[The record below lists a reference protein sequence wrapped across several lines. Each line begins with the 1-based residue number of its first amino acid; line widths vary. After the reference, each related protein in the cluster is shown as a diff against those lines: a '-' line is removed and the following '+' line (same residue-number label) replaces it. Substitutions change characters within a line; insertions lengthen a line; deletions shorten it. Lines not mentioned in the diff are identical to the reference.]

1 MKKSERQIEVLLE
14 SLVEV
19 VNIEKVIDS
28 LPRGYISVKVISGHT
43 YYYRQWREG
52 NKIISSYVPES
63 YLNVIKQKIEIR
75 KQNEQ
80 LFISYPTRNTLSPL
94 QRQGVCCVLL
104 YASRGDY
111 RARMRSNC
119 EPGVA
124 ESRTFSSIM
133 RSGLRWGHHVCRR
146 TARKGGDTVG
156 HFSTLAI

>member
-80 LFISYPTRNTLSPL
+80 LLKIVKKDYKKAERAVIKNNDLSL
-94 QRQGVCCVLL
+94 EDIEKLK
-104 YASRGDY
+104 SRIENSDINEDN
-111 RARMRSNC
+111 RFAKIQELM
-119 EPGVA
+119 A
-124 ESRTFSSIM
+124 EI
-133 RSGLRWGHHVCRR
+133 V
-146 TARKGGDTVG
+146 K
-156 HFSTLAI
+156 